1 MKISMIKFWE
11 AAFLTCLLILI
22 PYKNQG
28 FAQENRHGN
37 PIVTRWVDPAGSK
50 PMSFQQWISKTLSA
64 PLTTDRIYQS
74 SPVSKPKIM
83 ILVNGNLY
91 PAVRSQVDQYIA
103 DLESQNY
110 EVVLVTIS
118 GGTPQNIRSML
129 QNEPGLVGA
138 VLIGSLPVPWFQI
151 IETFDGG
158 KTYQYE
164 EFPCDLYYMDLNG
177 TWADTK
183 HYDSVSKSFV
193 NGSDGILES
202 HTGAVAPDIW
212 IGRLMASTLTSGN
225 EVNLVNNYFTKNHL
239 YRTAKT
245 SIQTRALTYL
255 DDDWSNWTTCGLD
268 CVYNS
273 ITVVNDKEV
282 TRAPDYK
289 NRLDDNYLW
298 IHLCAHSWPG
308 GHGFKYNNGTNWDY
322 VYVNDVRTID
332 PLAYFYNLFACSNAR
347 YIEENYMAGWYIF
360 MDSYGLGAVGS
371 TKTGSMLSFE
381 DFYDPLA
388 EGATLGDAFKNWFTK
403 RAEGGFEDWEQ
414 AWFYGMTYLG
424 DPALTCGSP
433 YTLPELVG
441 KNISFN
447 PNSASPGTNI
457 TFTST
462 IANEGNKRAGQ
473 FHFNYYIS
481 TDNSN
486 FSYANASFLGS
497 DMIDFING
505 LSSKSSTTTLQ
516 IPPSVTAGQY
526 YVWIVIDPLYEVIEA
541 YEYNNKFCSTLPL
554 QITSGYTIFDDFEDG
569 NANGWLPKT
578 RSRWSVVLD
587 QGDYSHFLNTSN
599 YTNDE
604 RSIISGYEFFD
615 FDLNVKI
622 KSPEN
627 FSSNPGA
634 NYVIWFGFR
643 DEDNYYYLRFDHLNY
658 ENKLFRHYQG
668 GNTVIAT
675 YNGMTINDNNYHL
688 VRVVRSGSQIKVYFD
703 GVQVM
708 TANDNYLPG
717 GKIALGSYN
726 DAVYFDDVGIIGGS
740 PLSINITAPIGGEK
754 LTVGQPFNIT
764 WSASS
769 SISQIRIDLSLDG
782 GANWSNLTPNAA
794 NTGSW
799 IWTPQPQQKS
809 PNCKI
814 RLRDAL
820 DSTVVRVSN
829 SFQVIDP
836 NVYTAIQVPS
846 SMAAPT
852 IDGVLNEA
860 VWNYADKDSL
870 LFGDTENWG
879 QRWTRWNDNLVIWRA
894 VWSPTTNRLY
904 VAVEVKD
911 DIRGTFDDTNPNV
924 SNYYPWNDESIEF
937 FTDGDNNGGSYNGR
951 YDIAQQ
957 WRVSGQNI
965 RNLNNYPSA
974 TSTGIYTGNDF
985 ITAVQQGPQGNWICE
1000 AMFTIYN
1007 VLPSQPRPLVAGD
1020 MIGWEIWYND
1030 SDNET
1035 WENGHYVRDHQTGW
1049 KYLGPA
1055 YGNANYF
1062 GDLLLG
1068 PVPHDSLLVTI
1079 NQIDATGFP
1088 AIRSYVSVSDLGGNA
1103 IVGLNENNF
1112 LVKEDGVREL
1122 PITVTPYGGA
1132 QKVNV
1137 GFAMDYSG
1145 SMTTQAIKDME
1156 TAAHTFVNL
1165 MEANDEGAVFKFSS
1179 YVQKMIGFTADK
1191 NALHSAINASFPGA
1205 GYSTA
1210 LYDAIYNAISEAI
1223 GKSGRKAVLALT
1235 DGKDNAS
1242 SHNIDQTIA
1251 HANQYSTP
1259 VFTIG
1264 LGSSIDETVL
1274 KKIASQTGG
1283 EYYRAPSSNDLEAIY
1298 KKISEYLR
1306 NQYLITYTTHNP
1318 NRDGRW
1324 RHVFVQA
1331 NYLNA
1336 VGSDTAG
1343 YLAPPTDSLLL
1354 WIAKN
1359 HQGPSG
1365 GIITIPVKIGPLANK
1380 QIFSVGLTISYNPQI
1395 LQAIHANTSNTVAQ
1409 NWGAP
1414 TYDITTGK
1422 ITIGMAGS
1430 SALPDSGSLVNI
1442 VFNILGSAGQTTSLH
1457 FVDALLNEGI
1467 PPVKT
1472 SDGLFRVS
1480 TQFSISG
1487 KIGYYSDFATKP
1499 IKNAMVHLSGTTSA
1513 STQTDNTGYYEFTNL
1528 GQLFYKTKP
1537 SRDGDLRNSVT
1548 PYDASLVLQ
1557 SSVGLISLT
1566 PYQKIAAD
1574 VSDNG
1579 SVTPFDASYI
1589 LRFYVGD
1596 ISGFPVGDD
1605 WKFVP
1610 SAFAINDNNWS
1621 SAPDSIIYAPLN
1633 RSETNQ
1639 NYLGIIYGDVSGNWT
1654 PAPMGMAKSQA
1665 EPPLSSLLNL
1675 EPIYG
1680 LPGTIIEVPFESHQF
1695 DNVSSFG
1702 VLLTFKSVVFKFKEL
1717 VLSDQTQ
1724 RWTLCYRHHGDTLKF
1739 AMAGSEPI
1747 FGSATLIT
1755 ARFEISA
1762 TVNSEE
1768 THDLTIR
1775 QLSINE
1781 LQQLD
1786 ASARIQYIAKSTIPS
1801 AFQLYQNRPNPF
1813 NAATEIRFEL
1823 PEPGHVILK
1832 IYNLQGQEV
1841 RTLLDEPRPA
1851 GYHSVSFDGRSDDRH
1866 PLTSGLYVYQIRCG
1880 SQSIS
1885 KKMLLV
1891 Q

>member
-1 MKISMIKFWE
+1 
-11 AAFLTCLLILI
+11 
-22 PYKNQG
+22 
-28 FAQENRHGN
+28 
-37 PIVTRWVDPAGSK
+37 
-50 PMSFQQWISKTLSA
+50 
-64 PLTTDRIYQS
+64 
-74 SPVSKPKIM
+74 
-83 ILVNGNLY
+83 
-91 PAVRSQVDQYIA
+91 
-103 DLESQNY
+103 
-110 EVVLVTIS
+110 
-118 GGTPQNIRSML
+118 
-129 QNEPGLVGA
+129 
-138 VLIGSLPVPWFQI
+138 
-151 IETFDGG
+151 
-158 KTYQYE
+158 
-164 EFPCDLYYMDLNG
+164 
-177 TWADTK
+177 
-183 HYDSVSKSFV
+183 
-193 NGSDGILES
+193 
-202 HTGAVAPDIW
+202 
-212 IGRLMASTLTSGN
+212 
-225 EVNLVNNYFTKNHL
+225 
-239 YRTAKT
+239 
-245 SIQTRALTYL
+245 
-255 DDDWSNWTTCGLD
+255 
-268 CVYNS
+268 VYNS

-1007 VLPSQPRPLVAGD
+1007 VLPSQPRTLVAGD

-1557 SSVGLISLT
+1557 
-1566 PYQKIAAD
+1566 P
-1574 VSDNG
+1574 
-1579 SVTPFDASYI
+1579 
-1589 LRFYVGD
+1589 
-1596 ISGFPVGDD
+1596 
-1605 WKFVP
+1605 
-1610 SAFAINDNNWS
+1610 
-1621 SAPDSIIYAPLN
+1621 
-1633 RSETNQ
+1633 
-1639 NYLGIIYGDVSGNWT
+1639 
-1654 PAPMGMAKSQA
+1654 
-1665 EPPLSSLLNL
+1665 
-1675 EPIYG
+1675 
-1680 LPGTIIEVPFESHQF
+1680 
-1695 DNVSSFG
+1695 
-1702 VLLTFKSVVFKFKEL
+1702 
-1717 VLSDQTQ
+1717 
-1724 RWTLCYRHHGDTLKF
+1724 
-1739 AMAGSEPI
+1739 
-1747 FGSATLIT
+1747 
-1755 ARFEISA
+1755 
-1762 TVNSEE
+1762 
-1768 THDLTIR
+1768 
-1775 QLSINE
+1775 
-1781 LQQLD
+1781 
-1786 ASARIQYIAKSTIPS
+1786 
-1801 AFQLYQNRPNPF
+1801 
-1813 NAATEIRFEL
+1813 
-1823 PEPGHVILK
+1823 
-1832 IYNLQGQEV
+1832 
-1841 RTLLDEPRPA
+1841 
-1851 GYHSVSFDGRSDDRH
+1851 
-1866 PLTSGLYVYQIRCG
+1866 
-1880 SQSIS
+1880 
-1885 KKMLLV
+1885 
-1891 Q
+1891 